1 MTGNNQDPKTRSPSD
16 AHEQGEPQNRPSENS
31 SESTET
37 ELSVSDLSDEANSTL
52 LKKLFNRMEDLEEEN
67 QELKSLY
74 QNLNKRVS
82 VLESRADH
90 LNDGIESAEI
100 EMRQNRDDLERKQD
114 TLKDRITALEAEL
127 GVEDWDGDTSLTQP
141 SCELERLSQMPDE
154 MRDEELS
161 RSVNRAIIIWNH
173 FEQWSQPVANGQLL
187 PSSEIRKLLSTR
199 LDAKLEWVQVYR
211 VMDSFKKNTPDEYE
225 IIETKN
231 SGKSIIRHYNEE

>member
-1 MTGNNQDPKTRSPSD
+1 MTGNNQNSKTRSPSD
-16 AHEQGEPQNRPSENS
+16 AHEQGNSTNRPSESS
-31 SESTET
+31 SESTDT

-52 LKKLFNRMEDLEEEN
+52 LKKLFDRMEALEEEN
-67 QELKSLY
+67 QELKNLY
-74 QNLNKRVS
+74 RELNKRVS

-127 GVEDWDGDTSLTQP
+127 GVEDWESDTALVEP

-211 VMDSFKKNTPDEYE
+211 VMESFNKNTPDGYE

-231 SGKSIIRHYNEE
+231 SGKSIIRHYDE